1 MKKLFTLL
9 VLSAFSSGIFAQS
22 ECDGTRYVDYDAFST
37 VDVTSGV
44 TFGNNN
50 ALGGGPVDLLMDV
63 YEPSG
68 DTETNRPVVL
78 VAFGGSFIGGQ
89 RSDVEFLCRIFAKL
103 GYVAVAPDYRV
114 GFFLPSQVTTTL
126 AVMRSMHDIKACVRY
141 LKKTVAE
148 DGNPY
153 GIDPDRIIVS
163 GISAGGIGAIHA
175 AYLDDDTEI
184 PAYME
189 GDTAGLGGVAG
200 NSGTPGYDSDPLAVM
215 SFSGTIGDSSWIEPG
230 DVPICSIHEEND
242 NVVPYLTT
250 EVSVS
255 GFPTGLVAS
264 GSGDIHIRAENVG
277 IDNCLLT
284 YRGVTDHVGYF
295 VGNIDQEA
303 LDFARDFALNM
314 VCDGS
319 SDCSSVD
326 AGTSG
331 TGISEL
337 SYESLSVYPNPANDV
352 LNFESKF
359 NGSAEVID
367 ASGRVVSS
375 ATVTNGQNR
384 LDISELKSGI
394 YLLRLISEQPSLT
407 RFIKE

>member
-1 MKKLFTLL
+1 
-9 VLSAFSSGIFAQS
+9 
-22 ECDGTRYVDYDAFST
+22 
-37 VDVTSGV
+37 
-44 TFGNNN
+44 
-50 ALGGGPVDLLMDV
+50 
-63 YEPSG
+63 
-68 DTETNRPVVL
+68 
-78 VAFGGSFIGGQ
+78 
-89 RSDVEFLCRIFAKL
+89 
-103 GYVAVAPDYRV
+103 
-114 GFFLPSQVTTTL
+114 
-126 AVMRSMHDIKACVRY
+126 MHDMKACVRY

-148 DGNPY
+148 DNNPY

-175 AYLDDDTEI
+175 AYLDDDAEI

-189 GDTAGLGGVAG
+189 EDTAGLGGVAG
-200 NSGTPGYDSDPLAVM
+200 NSGTPGYSSEPLAVM

-230 DVPICSIHEEND
+230 DVPICSIHEED
-242 NVVPYLTT
+242 DGVVPYLTT

-255 GFPTGLVAS
+255 GFPTGLIAS

-284 YRGVTDHVGYF
+284 YRGVNDHVGYF

-326 AGTSG
+326 AGSSS
-331 TGISEL
+331 TGINEI
-337 SYESLSVYPNPANDV
+337 SYSQLDVYPNPTRDV
-352 LNFESKF
+352 LSFRSENV
-359 NGSAEVID
+359 GSAEVID
-367 ASGRVVSS
+367 ASGR
-375 ATVTNGQNR
+375 TVQTFSVRSGQNR
-384 LDISELKSGI
+384 IDVSPLKNGM
-394 YLLRLISEQPSLT
+394 YLIRTITDTPGLT